1 MKAAVYFVL
10 YFSFCISLLTH
21 AQPKTKKEDYARG
34 TSSTTSRS
42 RDRYVKDRYTNRFK
56 SLPVIVKYSS
66 KGLMY
71 GNLCVKEVSVKMGFE
86 YMISPEQ
93 NLSSDER
100 ISNGW
105 NNFKTKTRMFFRH
118 GPWWKLK
125 FNHRLR
131 KCRKLTMDHNIR

>member
-1 MKAAVYFVL
+1 MKVNLILVL
-10 YFSFCISLLTH
+10 LSLCIFSSLAP

-34 TSSTTSRS
+34 TTTTTHRS
-42 RDRYVKDRYTNRFK
+42 REKYVKERYTNRFK
-56 SLPVIVKYSS
+56 SLPYIVKYSS

-71 GNLCVKEVSVKMGFE
+71 GNLCVKEVSAKMGFE
-86 YMISPEQ
+86 YVVAPEQ
-93 NLSSDER
+93 SLSMEER
-100 ISNGW
+100 LGDSW
-105 NNFKTKTRMFFRH
+105 NNFKTKSKMFFRH